1 MSNLT
6 YLASA
11 QSFVDSL
18 EHITGF
24 IVVLVALTVL
34 WGATILSGKVFAPRA
49 PKAAAA
55 PAVPTAASAVKP
67 VVAAAASDEPS
78 DEEVVAICACVAA
91 LLEERHRIVSIRSA
105 NPYWG
110 REGLRE
116 HFASH
121 RLR

>member
-1 MSNLT
+1 MSNLI

-24 IVVLVALTVL
+24 FVVLVALTLL
-34 WGATILSGKVFAPRA
+34 WGATILSGKIFAPRT
-49 PKAAAA
+49 PKAVAA
-55 PAVPTAASAVKP
+55 PAATTPASTAAP
-67 VVAAAASDEPS
+67 VGASAASDEPS